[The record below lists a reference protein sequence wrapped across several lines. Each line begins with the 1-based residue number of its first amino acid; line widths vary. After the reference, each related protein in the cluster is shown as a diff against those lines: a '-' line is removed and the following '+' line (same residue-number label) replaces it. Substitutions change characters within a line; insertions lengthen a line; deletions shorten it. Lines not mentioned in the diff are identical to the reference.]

1 MKKIKLALVGCAGR
15 MGQQIIKELQNFSNI
30 YLIAALENKNSKFL
44 HKKIK
49 KINITSDKESAFKE
63 VNTIIDFSQPESTL
77 ETVRYAAKLKKK
89 LVIGTTGLNTNQINK
104 IKNASKKTAIVFAP
118 NMSVGINLLMN
129 LVGKAS
135 NIFFDK
141 NTSVEILDIHH
152 KHKKDA
158 PSGTALALGEVVV
171 KERKFNLRNKSLIKP
186 NKTRKKQIDKINFF
200 CQRKGNLVGNH
211 SVIFTNNGEEIEL
224 KHKGFSRSIYAIGA
238 LKAVLWLSNQKKG
251 FFNMSDVL
259 GIS

>member
-63 VNTIIDFSQPESTL
+63 VNTIIDFSQPESNL
-77 ETVRYAAKLKKK
+77 ETVRYA
-89 LVIGTTGLNTNQINK
+89 T
-104 IKNASKKTAIVFAP
+104 KKTAIVFAP

-171 KERKFNLRNKSLIKP
+171 KERKFNLRNKSLMKP